1 MKKIVAYLKNLHLSD
16 AESRLYLTLLKT
28 GPISVR
34 DLAVTA
40 EIKRTTAYI
49 YIDQLIDKG
58 LVIKIVRG
66 SQKQVAANPPES
78 LQPLVEQ
85 QVSSAKDTFSEFSHV
100 MSLITSTMPE
110 KNEGED
116 MEIKYI
122 KGLAGIYTLYKEAL
136 AGTDFRLY
144 ANLVVLNKLF
154 HPNNLGWGYDIFEK
168 GIKSNKNLRIY
179 EIISN
184 AKEDTKDYTLE
195 KTSKTGR
202 YYYKYMPQKVA
213 LTSPGIL
220 LYDNKVVII
229 NGANIPY
236 AYVLHNKDYY
246 ENSVKLFD
254 FIWDVLP
261 GAKLEE
267 LE

>member
-1 MKKIVAYLKNLHLSD
+1 MQEIVTYLRNLNLSD
-16 AESRLYLTLLKT
+16 AESKLYLTLLKT

-34 DLAVTA
+34 DLATTA

-58 LVIKIVRG
+58 LVIKIVKG
-66 SQKQVAANPPES
+66 SQKQVAANSPES
-78 LQPLVEQ
+78 LKSLVQ
-85 QVSSAKDTFSEFSHV
+85 QRVTSAKDTFSQFSQV
-100 MSLITSTMPE
+100 ISFITSQMP
-110 KNEGED
+110 GETQGDD

-122 KGLAGIYTLYKEAL
+122 KGIAGIYNIYKEAL

-144 ANLVVLNKLF
+144 ANLAVLNKLF
-154 HPNNLGWGYDIFEK
+154 HPNNLGWGYDLFEK
-168 GIKSNKNLRIY
+168 GIKNNKNLRIY
-179 EIISN
+179 EIISSTQQ
-184 AKEDTKDYTLE
+184 ESEVYTLE
-195 KTSKTGR
+195 ETHKKGR
-202 YYYKYMPQKVA
+202 YYYKYMPPRTG

-229 NGANIPY
+229 NGADVPH
-236 AYVLHNKDYY
+236 AYVLLNRDYY